1 VNNGGWEYLAP
12 LSWIELNH
20 RVKPLD
26 DVRVRLAISHAIDR
40 SVIVNR
46 LWFGAGKAAT
56 SPIASGT
63 RFFDP
68 SVKLPAYDPRLA
80 ATLLNGAGLLAG
92 ADGVRFSLRHLVAPY
107 GEVWTRLSAYLRASL
122 ARVGID
128 LRLETTDAAAWAAR
142 IAAWDYDT
150 SVSFAYQYGDPT
162 LGVERSYVSDNIRNV
177 AFANTGGYV
186 NRRVDALFAR
196 ARLATDP
203 NQRQAAFS
211 AVQKVLA
218 ADVPQIW
225 LMEMAFPAIHA
236 RRLHDAVRLG
246 TGVHACFDDVSL
258 G

>member
-1 VNNGGWEYLAP
+1 
-12 LSWIELNH
+12 
-20 RVKPLD
+20 
-26 DVRVRLAISHAIDR
+26 
-40 SVIVNR
+40 
-46 LWFGAGKAAT
+46 
-56 SPIASGT
+56 
-63 RFFDP
+63 
-68 SVKLPAYDPRLA
+68 
-80 ATLLNGAGLLAG
+80 
-92 ADGVRFSLRHLVAPY
+92 
-107 GEVWTRLSAYLRASL
+107 
-122 ARVGID
+122 
-128 LRLETTDAAAWAAR
+128 
-142 IAAWDYDT
+142 
-150 SVSFAYQYGDPT
+150 